1 MSNRPRSFYPGGL
14 TDTPISYWDMWVPF
28 LQSLGI
34 NSDNAPRFAPP
45 ATPPQDSSPGR
56 YQVPA
61 NGIASNGTQPQLSPA
76 ALTQAGLTLAQLGQP
91 TQPTWM
97 AQQQPQGLLSPQI
110 AANTTADPQSLRGLL
125 GLLDSNSWS
134 R

>member
-1 MSNRPRSFYPGGL
+1 MSNHPRSFYPGGL
-14 TDTPISYWDMWVPF
+14 TDTPINYWNMWLPMF
-28 LQSLGI
+28 QQLGI
-34 NSDNAPRFAPP
+34 DPANIPKFSPP
-45 ATPPQDSSPGR
+45 ATLPQDSSPGR
-56 YQVPA
+56 YQFPA

-76 ALTQAGLTLAQLGQP
+76 ALTQAGLALAQLGQP

-97 AQQQPQGLLSPQI
+97 AQQPQGLLSPQI